1 MKTVMAVAVA
11 VLCMTVAAYGQE
23 KPRVYVT
30 DSNSWA
36 VSSGVGGGA
45 DGFGGASSGGAR
57 PQTAEIIK
65 TFGQRCPQVVMNN
78 RPNMSDYVVELD
90 HEGGKGLLRHK
101 DKIAVFVRTSG
112 DSIYSKSTMSVGG
125 SVEGACAAIMSHW
138 QAHAKALEAASAPA
152 PPMDGPAVSLAAFSI
167 SSNPAG
173 ADITIDGNYMGSTP
187 STIDLKRGEH
197 QIVISRKGYQP
208 WLRKLNVTG
217 GKITINADLDAQSAG
232 DSASTTTGAS
242 Q

>member
-1 MKTVMAVAVA
+1 MKTVSLVAVA
-11 VLCMTVAAYGQE
+11 LTCMMAAAYGQE

-36 VSSGVGGGA
+36 VSGGVGGGSG
-45 DGFGGASSGGAR
+45 DFGGASSGGAR

-65 TFGQRCPQVVMNN
+65 TFGQRCPQVVMND

-112 DSIYSKSTMSVGG
+112 DSIYSKSTLSVGG
-125 SVEGACAAIMSHW
+125 SVEGACAAIMDHW
-138 QAHAKALEAASAPA
+138 ASHAKELEAAAAPV
-152 PPMDGPAVSLAAFSI
+152 GRVVVNLASFSI

-187 STIDLKRGEH
+187 STIDLKPGEH
-197 QIVISRKGYQP
+197 EIVISRKGYQP
-208 WLRKLNVTG
+208 WQRKLNVTG
-217 GKITINADLDAQSAG
+217 GKINVNAALEALP
-232 DSASTTTGAS
+232 AS
-242 Q
+242 